1 MKIILQSAKK
11 HLKEKLKDPKFRE
24 AYELERIKAAL
35 AQKIAEARDE
45 HNMKQSELARRM
57 RVSQQFI
64 SQVESGEGNL
74 TLETLLKLA
83 HSLNTGIEISFTKK
97 PCRHPCLKIVSNN

>member
-1 MKIILQSAKK
+1 MKVKLQSARK
-11 HLKEKLKDPKFRE
+11 HLSEKLKNPKFRE

-35 AQKIAEARDE
+35 AQKIAEARNA
-45 HNMKQSELARRM
+45 HNLKQSELARRM

-83 HSLNTGIEISFTKK
+83 HSLNTGIEISFSKK
-97 PCRHPCLKIVSNN
+97 PTRHSCLKVVSG